1 MSRRRRLLA
10 LLAAAM
16 TAVAIVVYALSPRLL
31 SFVGSQLIHADP
43 LENVD
48 AMVVLSG
55 GVDRVVEAAELY
67 RRSFAP
73 LIVLTTEIPDPGDE
87 FLRSRGV
94 SIETTVDKSRRVL
107 ERLGV
112 DSAAIVT
119 LDEIVGS
126 TADEAR
132 VFARWTSDR
141 PIRSVMI
148 VTSPYHTARARLTF
162 LRALADRGV
171 KVIVRPSTLSP
182 FRNDSW
188 WQSRATLRDGIYEW
202 QKLLYYFFA
211 ER

>member
-1 MSRRRRLLA
+1 MRRSRRPLA
-10 LLAAAM
+10 VRVGAA
-16 TAVAIVVYALSPRLL
+16 AIVVTLIAYSARAPLL
-31 SFVGSQLIHADP
+31 SLIGSQLIHADP

-67 RRSFAP
+67 RRSYAP

-94 SIETTVDKSRRVL
+94 SIETTVNKSRRVL

-148 VTSPYHTARARLTF
+148 VTSPYHTAARAPHFSACARGS
-162 LRALADRGV
+162 RHEGDRQAVDALAV
-171 KVIVRPSTLSP
+171 SS
-182 FRNDSW
+182 
-188 WQSRATLRDGIYEW
+188 
-202 QKLLYYFFA
+202 
-211 ER
+211 